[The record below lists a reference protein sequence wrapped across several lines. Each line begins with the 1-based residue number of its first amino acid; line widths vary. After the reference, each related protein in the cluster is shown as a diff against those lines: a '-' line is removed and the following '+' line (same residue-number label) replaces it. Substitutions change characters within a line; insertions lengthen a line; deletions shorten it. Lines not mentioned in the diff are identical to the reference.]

1 MFFNVSQLLKERS
14 GSTRIFDVSD
24 FVSVQEGAPLS
35 AVTGTVKMMR
45 TDAGIW
51 VSARLTTFVDCE
63 CSRCVLQMEQA
74 VRMEVEEE
82 YLPEVDV
89 NTGSRLNFPD
99 ELSDY
104 FYIDAT
110 HMLDM
115 GEAIRQYFGLN
126 MPFSPLCRDD
136 CKGLCLTC
144 GADLN
149 DTDCPCD
156 KVIRDP
162 AVGCAAGF
170 RGCSEPQLIG
180 N

>member
-1 MFFNVSQLLKERS
+1 MFFNVSQLLKELS
-14 GSTRIFDVSD
+14 GSTRTFDADD
-24 FVSVQEGAPLS
+24 FASVRDGAPLTS
-35 AVTGTVKMMR
+35 VTGTVKMMR

-51 VSARLTTFVDCE
+51 VSADLETYVDCQ
-63 CSRCVLQMEQA
+63 CSRCVMDMEQV
-74 VRMEVEEE
+74 VRMKIEEE

-89 NTGSRLNFPD
+89 NTGARLNIPD
-99 ELSDY
+99 ELSDN

-115 GEAIRQYFGLN
+115 SEAIRQYFGLN
-126 MPFSPLCRDD
+126 MPFSPVCRDD

-149 DTDCPCD
+149 DTKCSCD
-156 KVIRDP
+156 DVIRDP
-162 AVGCAAGF
+162 RWGALLDFVTVPS
-170 RGCSEPQLIG
+170 R

>member
-1 MFFNVSQLLKERS
+1 MFFNVSQLLKELS
-14 GSTRIFDVSD
+14 GSTRVFDADD
-24 FVSVQEGAPLS
+24 FASVRDGAPLTS
-35 AVTGTVKMMR
+35 VTGTVKMMR

-51 VSARLTTFVDCE
+51 VSADLETYVDCQ
-63 CSRCVLQMEQA
+63 CSRCVMDMEQV
-74 VRMEVEEE
+74 VRMKIEEE

-89 NTGSRLNFPD
+89 NTGARLNIPD
-99 ELSDY
+99 ELSDN

-115 GEAIRQYFGLN
+115 SEAIRQYFGLN
-126 MPFSPLCRDD
+126 MPFSPVCRDD

-149 DTDCPCD
+149 DTKCSCD
-156 KVIRDP
+156 DVIRDP
-162 AVGCAAGF
+162 RWGALLDFVTAPS
-170 RGCSEPQLIG
+170 R